1 MLGANQ
7 GFSVTE
13 AAIETTSM
21 VTDDVQAYPEGQHL
35 DNCGERAWTRIFLI
49 H

>member
-1 MLGANQ
+1 MMLEANQ

-35 DNCGERAWTRIFLI
+35 GQLWRNEPGRGYF
-49 H
+49 